1 MSLYLLTRRL
11 SKEQFVATGAWFFF
25 VVNLAKI
32 PVYVAHGLISAR
44 SLIFDAILAP
54 VVICGCLTGLW
65 VIHRIPQRVFDLLIM
80 TLTAG
85 SVVLLF
91 WGR

>member
-1 MSLYLLTRRL
+1 
-11 SKEQFVATGAWFFF
+11 
-25 VVNLAKI
+25 
-32 PVYVAHGLISAR
+32 
-44 SLIFDAILAP
+44 
-54 VVICGCLTGLW
+54 LW